1 MKQSRENDK
10 GKAPEPERIER
21 TFNVDDR
28 WYFELRGGGQ
38 RGPFDSKEEMEQAL
52 AEFIALQQEVK
63 SHLQS

>member
-1 MKQSRENDK
+1 MSQRENDNTNK
-10 GKAPEPERIER
+10 VPERIER

-52 AEFIALQQEVK
+52 QEFINLQQEVK
-63 SHLQS
+63 SRD